1 MKGISIAIETIIYL
15 ILAITVLSVLLFFF
29 LSQAGP
35 SQDQFK
41 LEADRSRYCGSY
53 VSKDLTCAG
62 KDGGPVSGLQPGLV
76 EKIKKTCLELNRRF
90 NFAYCQGDKARDLEC
105 IRDCCLTCPKQTV

>member
-1 MKGISIAIETIIYL
+1 MKGISMAIETIVYL

-41 LEADRSRYCGSY
+41 LEADRNRYCSSY
-53 VSKDLTCAG
+53 VSKDLACAG
-62 KDGGPVSGLQPGLV
+62 KGGSPVTDVQSDIV
-76 EKIKKTCLELNRRF
+76 NKIKTTCLELNRRF
-90 NFAYCQGDKARDLEC
+90 NFNYCQGDKAGDLEC
-105 IRDCCLTCPKQTV
+105 IRDCCITCPK

>member
-35 SQDQFK
+35 SQDQFR
-41 LEADRSRYCGSY
+41 LEADRTRYCGSY
-53 VSKDLTCAG
+53 VSKDFACKG
-62 KDGGPVSGLQPGLV
+62 ENGQPVDGLQTGLV
-76 EKIKKTCLELNRRF
+76 DKIRTTCTELNRRF
-90 NFAYCQGDKARDLEC
+90 NFNYCTKEGTTTDLEC
-105 IRDCCLTCPKQTV
+105 IRDCCLTCPK

>member
-1 MKGISIAIETIIYL
+1 MKGISIAIETIVYL

-41 LEADRSRYCGSY
+41 LEADRNRYCATY
-53 VSKDLTCAG
+53 VSKDFSCTG
-62 KDGGPVSGLQPGLV
+62 KDGNPVDTVNPDV
-76 EKIKKTCLELNRRF
+76 VNKIKTTCLELNRRF
-90 NFAYCQGDKARDLEC
+90 NFAYKCDGSNDLDC
-105 IRDCCLTCPKQTV
+105 IKQCCLTCPK